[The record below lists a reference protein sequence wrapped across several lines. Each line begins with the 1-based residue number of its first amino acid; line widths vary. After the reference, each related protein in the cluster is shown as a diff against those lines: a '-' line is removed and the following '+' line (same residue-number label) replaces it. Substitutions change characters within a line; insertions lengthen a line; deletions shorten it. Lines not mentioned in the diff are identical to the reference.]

1 MPNEWVFEQV
11 VLCEVKIDWQS
22 MSLIHQRSFT
32 VRIEDDFKLASNS
45 DTQETT
51 STWYLAISIST
62 VLQLQSQL
70 QYYSILQYYSVC
82 THTQKYLSTSSSSCI
97 FV

>member
-1 MPNEWVFEQV
+1 
-11 VLCEVKIDWQS
+11 

-70 QYYSILQYYSVC
+70 QYYCYCNTITVTVLLQYYSILQYYSVC